1 LVKIRVFGG
10 RIKESIFGWRWFDLR
25 IVMKC
30 SERYIAAYIF
40 LLSSGLGSNLRV
52 LGALAYIQRIV
63 EGKVKKK

>member
-30 SERYIAAYIF
+30 SERYIGAYIF
-40 LLSSGLGSNLRV
+40 F
-52 LGALAYIQRIV
+52 IV
-63 EGKVKKK
+63 QWFGFKFEGVGCIGIYLTNI